1 MTDNPTFDKIKI
13 DYRICDNRNG
23 AKAMTKGSN
32 KESIFLN
39 EHLMAVVCVSSVITG
54 AASLFLL
61 SLQENNYLAI
71 FGLVIKLITTATMFF
86 AFRHYNWDVTKGL
99 MGGVFFSLMY
109 EEAYLVLGKLWS
121 EQDFDVY
128 LVVGVQGS
136 LYLAAAGMSF
146 LMTIV
151 ITINHF
157 IINYAIH
164 GNPENVIF
172 NRMAII
178 FKFIVYIILIVTN
191 SMLGLSASGMWA
203 NALMYLTDMA
213 ILIMLICIESQFDS
227 FNLLRHELLNEKR
240 ERNNNK

>member
-1 MTDNPTFDKIKI
+1 MLYRYPIIIFSITRLYEGTMSKDKNS
-13 DYRICDNRNG
+13 D
-23 AKAMTKGSN
+23 
-32 KESIFLN
+32 SIFLN
-39 EHLMAVVCVSSVITG
+39 ERLMAVACLSAVITSIS
-54 AASLFLL
+54 SLILL
-61 SLQENNYLAI
+61 ILQGGNALSI
-71 FGLVIKLITTATMFF
+71 FELIMKLITTIAMFF
-86 AFRHYNWDVTKGL
+86 AFHHYNWDVAKGL
-99 MGGVFFSLMY
+99 MGGVLFCFMY
-109 EEAYLVLGKLWS
+109 QEAYLVLGKLWS

-157 IINYAIH
+157 FINYALR

-178 FKFIVYIILIVTN
+178 FKFVVYIILIATN
-191 SMLGLSASGMWA
+191 SMLGFSDSVLWA
-203 NALMYLTDMA
+203 NALIYISDMS

-227 FNLLRHELLNEKR
+227 FKQLRHELLNEKN
-240 ERNNNK
+240 ERKNIK

>member
-1 MTDNPTFDKIKI
+1 
-13 DYRICDNRNG
+13 
-23 AKAMTKGSN
+23 MTKGSN

-99 MGGVFFSLMY
+99 MGGVLFSLMY

-227 FNLLRHELLNEKR
+227 FKLLRHELLNEKR
-240 ERNNNK
+240 ERKNNK

>member
-1 MTDNPTFDKIKI
+1 MIKE
-13 DYRICDNRNG
+13 
-23 AKAMTKGSN
+23 KSS
-32 KESIFLN
+32 ESIFLN
-39 EHLMAVVCVSSVITG
+39 ERLMAVMCLLAVITG
-54 AASLFLL
+54 TTSLFLL
-61 SLQENNYLAI
+61 TLQEDNYMAI
-71 FGLVIKLITTATMFF
+71 FGLVIKLITTVAMFF
-86 AFRHYNWDVTKGL
+86 AFRHYNWDVAKGL

-203 NALMYLTDMA
+203 NALTYLTDMA
-213 ILIMLICIESQFDS
+213 ILIMLICIESQLDS
-227 FNLLRHELLNEKR
+227 FKLLRHELLKEKR
-240 ERNNNK
+240 DRKNNK